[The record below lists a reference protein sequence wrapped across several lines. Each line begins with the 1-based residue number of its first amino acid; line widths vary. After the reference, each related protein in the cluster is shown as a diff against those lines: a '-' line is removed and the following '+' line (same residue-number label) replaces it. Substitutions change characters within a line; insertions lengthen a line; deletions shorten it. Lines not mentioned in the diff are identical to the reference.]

1 MINKIKD
8 CFIAEIREKETM
20 SQTLGKY
27 IPAFDYVDNTL
38 LVLSTKCGSVFIALF
53 STVMLTPV
61 VKTSASF
68 VLV

>member
-8 CFIAEIREKETM
+8 CFIAEI
-20 SQTLGKY
+20 GKY

-38 LVLSTKCGSVFIALF
+38 LVLSTKCGSVSIALF